1 MSQASTSPQPPLDD
15 TLFVDRTISAAIRI
29 GFLVLILTWCYRVLE
44 PFLIPL
50 LWGIIIAIGIFPLYR
65 KLVPML
71 GNREKSA
78 ATAVTLFL
86 LALLI
91 IPSVLFTDTTVSGL
105 QRLSQQLES
114 GTLEVPPPPENV
126 AGWPLIGKPLSELWR
141 LASVNLDAAVD
152 RIEPQLKQYAPKLLA
167 AAAGVGLTI
176 LQFVISI
183 IIAGALL
190 VNAKSGEQTAH
201 RIFKRLAGQ
210 QGEEFT
216 DIATATIRSVVQG
229 VLGVAVIQALLAGVG
244 LLVFDVP
251 AAGLWAIIV
260 LFVAIVQLP
269 PILILGPIAA
279 YVFTTTETTPAVV
292 FLIWSLLVSVS
303 DTFLKPLFLGR
314 GVQVPMLV
322 ILLGAIGGM
331 MLAGIIGL
339 FVGSVTL
346 ALGYKVFQTLLD
358 HDVPLDSIQGQGNE
372 KGVQNG

>member
-1 MSQASTSPQPPLDD
+1 MSQSTPDD
-15 TLFVDRTISAAIRI
+15 KLFVDRTIAAAIRI

-44 PFLIPL
+44 PFLVPL
-50 LWGIIIAIGIFPLYR
+50 LWGVIISIGIFPLYR
-65 KLVPML
+65 MLVPIL
-71 GNREKSA
+71 GNREKAA
-78 ATAVTLFL
+78 ATVITLLL

-91 IPSVLFTDTTVSGL
+91 IPSVLFTDTAVGGL
-105 QRLSQQLES
+105 QQFSQQLEE
-114 GTLEVPPPPENV
+114 GALAVPPPPESL
-126 AGWPLIGKPLSELWR
+126 AAWPVIGKPLDELWR
-141 LASVNLDAAVD
+141 LASVNIDAAIE
-152 RIEPQLKQYAPKLLA
+152 RLEPQLKQYAPKLLS

-176 LQFVISI
+176 LQFIISI

-190 VNAKSGEQTAH
+190 VNAKNGERTAH
-201 RIFKRLAGQ
+201 RVFRRLAGE

-216 DIATATIRSVVQG
+216 GLATATIRSVVQG
-229 VLGVAVIQALLAGVG
+229 VLGVAVIQSLLAGIG

-292 FLIWSLLVSVS
+292 FLIWSVLVSVS

-314 GVQVPMLV
+314 GVQVPVLV

-331 MLAGIIGL
+331 MLSGIIGL
-339 FVGSVTL
+339 FLGSVTL
-346 ALGYKVFQTLLD
+346 ALGYKVFQASLD
-358 HDVPLDSIQGQGNE
+358 HEARPDHVQGEQQDS
-372 KGVQNG
+372 